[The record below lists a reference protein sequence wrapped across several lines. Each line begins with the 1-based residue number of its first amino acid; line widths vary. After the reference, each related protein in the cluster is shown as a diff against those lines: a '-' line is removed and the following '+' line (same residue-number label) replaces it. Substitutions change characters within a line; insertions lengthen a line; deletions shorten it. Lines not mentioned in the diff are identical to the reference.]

1 MRHILG
7 NVLLMSTSLIFTA
20 WSRPCFDHEGCGSSI
35 LCRRADKPFQPTAI
49 QRRPYDVLRYA
60 LLLDWRRPLTD
71 SSQSAR
77 GYHGIQRI
85 ELRCDTTQLDVIE
98 LDASS
103 TLIIDS
109 VSIQRSTNSAS
120 EHPQIARNGNLLW
133 LRLGSPVQGGDT
145 ITAIIHYRKSSTDAQ
160 RQEFYGGYNCYWRD
174 EQDSE
179 LPAPL
184 AYTMSQPNNARRWM
198 PCNDRPSD
206 KAQATVTILVPDGFT
221 PLSNGQALPDTVS
234 PHGERISAVTYDSQE
249 PIAPYLMVAIASRFA
264 TMEQSYRSSDS
275 LRAIPLRLYLWHSD
289 SLAYADNAQWMLNAT
304 AAMMRSFEHYYVP
317 YPFQSY
323 SQVLLYPY
331 FKGAMEHQ
339 TMTTLH
345 RDALVQR
352 WETVIAHEL
361 AHHWLG
367 DLVTCATW
375 NDLWLNEGG
384 ATYSERL
391 WIEDTYG
398 DSAARRYFAAR
409 RDRDYL
415 RRDGARS
422 QPPIYNTS
430 GTNLFNTGTTYVKAA
445 WVYHM
450 MRTMLGDS
458 AFFSF
463 LRSYFKHYAYK
474 SLTTEELRDFCE
486 QHIPTPAVPWATFFN
501 QWVYATGHPVFH
513 ADLVLL
519 EQRGSTYRVRLR
531 IAQEQD
537 SSVFLPVYIVPL
549 PLRFRHYWSAGT
561 FDTTL
566 IITARQQM
574 VTLDIPFLPRTV
586 ELDPDDTILCEKDSS
601 SLVLSVEAPADGES
615 VRILPHPARRGEQIH
630 VWLPDSYRTASVR
643 LWSCNGR
650 LMFQG
655 IAHDELFQLES
666 AQLLPGLYILELMR
680 HGSINRQSII
690 ILP

>member
-1 MRHILG
+1 MRHILSYI
-7 NVLLMSTSLIFTA
+7 LLMSTSMILTI
-20 WSRPCFDHEGCGSSI
+20 WSRPCFDHEGNGSSI
-35 LCRRADKPFQPTAI
+35 LCGSTNKHIQPTAL
-49 QRRPYDVLRYA
+49 QRRPYDALRYD

-71 SSQSAR
+71 SNQSAR

-85 ELRCDTTQLDVIE
+85 VLRCDTTQLDLIE

-109 VSIQRSTNSAS
+109 VRIQRNTNNAS
-120 EHPQIARNGNLLW
+120 EHPQIARIGDILW
-133 LRLGSPVQGGDT
+133 LRLGSPVQRGDT
-145 ITAIIHYRKSSTDAQ
+145 ITAIIHYHKQSTDAQ

-174 EQDSE
+174 EQGNE

-198 PCNDRPSD
+198 PCNDRPYD
-206 KAQATVTILVPDGFT
+206 KAHATVTILVLDGYT
-221 PLSNGQALPDTVS
+221 PLSNGQALPVMVS
-234 PHGERISAVTYDSQE
+234 SDGEHIPAVKYDSQE

-275 LRAIPLRLYLWHSD
+275 LREIPLRLYLWHRD
-289 SLAYADNAQWMLNAT
+289 SLTYADNARWMLDAT

-323 SQVLLYPY
+323 AQVLLYPY

-398 DSAARRYFAAR
+398 DSTARSYFATR
-409 RDRDYL
+409 RDRDYF

-422 QPPIYNTS
+422 QPPIYNTN

-458 AFFSF
+458 AFFSL
-463 LRSYFKHYAYK
+463 LRSYFEHYAYK

-486 QHIPTPAVPWATFFN
+486 QRIPAPAVPWQTFFD
-501 QWVYATGHPVFH
+501 QWVYATGHPVLH
-513 ADLVLL
+513 ADLVSL

-531 IAQEQD
+531 IAQVQD

-549 PLRFRHYWSAGT
+549 PLRFRHYWSAST

-566 IITARQQM
+566 LITDRQQI

-601 SLVLSVEAPADGES
+601 SLVLSVEATGDAES
-615 VRILPHPARRGEQIH
+615 VRILPHPARRGEH
-630 VWLPDSYRTASVR
+630 AYVWLPDAFRTANIR

-650 LMFQG
+650 LVFQSVAQG
-655 IAHDELFQLES
+655 ELLQLES
-666 AQLLPGLYILELMR
+666 AQLPPGLYILELVG
-680 HGSINRQSII
+680 HGSINRRHII